1 MTLKHFIVLVLII
14 FPLIT
19 EAQSLRKLIKTA
31 DRYYEDGFYT
41 EAVNTYLEAE
51 KQAPDD
57 LELATRIGQAYLR
70 SKYKDRALPYLLK
83 VFEQSE
89 EYQPA
94 LLFNLALAYQYNH
107 KFMEALIYFE
117 QYREQAKNTFLADQ
131 HIMQCAIG
139 IEYVNNPKDVEITNL
154 KAINSDNQDYA
165 PLVTADGRSLIFTS
179 RREGST
185 GGEMAY
191 DNNYYEDIYIATKE
205 GEKWVAPKK
214 ISGEVN
220 TNYHECGAAISP
232 DGTRLFIYMDE
243 GEGDFYVSELVNGQW
258 AKPQPLGSVNSPHRE
273 LSVSMTADGNRIY
286 FSSDR
291 PDGYGGFDIY
301 VSTKDRFG
309 RWGRPINLGPKINTT
324 GDEDAPFI
332 HPDGETLYFSSTGHL
347 GMGGYDIFKSK
358 FRNEKWTTPINLAF
372 PINTAQDDNYFV
384 IAENNRYGYY
394 ATAREDGLGGNDI
407 YEIRMDQRDYA
418 EDDVPYYMTLLARSE
433 EKEEE
438 TRLVGSITDLE
449 TGKPLEAEIILSNN
463 EKNIVV
469 TRVYSDPLSGQFGV
483 VIPEGTNLGL
493 TVEADGY
500 LFYSQNFK
508 SDEFEPK
515 VDNQVD
521 IQLQESRVGTIGIL
535 KNIFFDTNKASIRK
549 ESLVELNQIYNLLKA
564 QPNISIRI
572 NGHTDN
578 VGEAAY
584 NQQLSERRAR
594 AVADY
599 LLNYGLAPDRITA
612 KGFGESKPIAS
623 NEFEEGGRA
632 LNRRTEIEIIKIS
645 E

>member
-1 MTLKHFIVLVLII
+1 MKKYLTLCLLLLPLVMQ
-14 FPLIT
+14 
-19 EAQSLRKLIKTA
+19 AQSYKKLIKTA
-31 DRYYEDGFYT
+31 DRFYQDGFYT

-57 LELATRIGQAYLR
+57 LELAARIGQAYLR
-70 SKYKDRALPYLLK
+70 SKYKDRSLPYLLK
-83 VFEQSE
+83 VYENSGE
-89 EYQPA
+89 HSPT
-94 LLFNLALAYQYNH
+94 LLFNLGLAYQYNH
-107 KFMEALIYFE
+107 KFMEALTYFE
-117 QYREQAKNTFLADQ
+117 QYREKAQNTFLADQ

-139 IEYVNNPKDVEITNL
+139 IEYINNPKDVLITNL
-154 KAINSDNQDYA
+154 RELNSDNQDYA
-165 PLVTADGRSLIFTS
+165 PLITADGKSMIFTS

-191 DNNYYEDIYIATKE
+191 DNNYYEDIYIAHKNDKQWGTP
-205 GEKWVAPKK
+205 AK
-214 ISGEVN
+214 ISGAVN
-220 TNYHECGAAISP
+220 TSYHECGAAISP
-232 DGTRLFIYMDE
+232 DGTQLFIYMDE
-243 GEGDFYVSELVNGQW
+243 GEGDFYVSTLEGEQW
-258 AKPQPLGSVNSPHRE
+258 GEPKPLGGVNSPYRE
-273 LSVSMTADGNRIY
+273 LSISMTADADRIY

-291 PDGYGGFDIY
+291 PEGYGGFDIY

-309 RWGRPINLGPKINTT
+309 RWGKPINLGPKINTA

-358 FRNEKWTTPINLAF
+358 LRNEKWTTPINLAF

-384 IAENNRYGYY
+384 IAENNEFGYY

-407 YEIRMDQRDYA
+407 YEIRMDKRDYA
-418 EDDVPYYMTLLARSE
+418 EDDAPYYMSLLARSE
-433 EKEEE
+433 KKEQE
-438 TRLVGSITDLE
+438 TTLMGQITDLA

-469 TRVYSDPLSGQFGV
+469 TRTYSDPLSGKFSV
-483 VIPEGTNLGL
+483 TIPEGTNLGL

-508 SDEFEPK
+508 STEFVPK
-515 VDNQVD
+515 KENQ
-521 IQLQESRVGTIGIL
+521 IAISLQESRVGTIGIL

-564 QPNISIRI
+564 QPNIVIQI

-578 VGEAAY
+578 VGDDAY
-584 NQQLSERRAR
+584 NQQLSEKRAR

-599 LLNYGLAPDRITA
+599 LLNYGLSPDRVSA

-623 NEFEEGGRA
+623 NEVEEGGRA
-632 LNRRTEIEIIKIS
+632 LNRRTEIEIISIVH
-645 E
+645 